1 MRYYENYRNSAG
13 GVAAAA
19 SSATPWGAIAGAA
32 ASVLD
37 TTITGIFNA
46 GKTKAQKQQI
56 EAQTAKI
63 NQDAR
68 LDVLS
73 NSQKQQLAEQMAAAQ
88 TEAQREKLLSDA
100 AVSLGNSTI
109 AAYQGI
115 KTAQVQSSQNM
126 MYILGGGA
134 ILILAV
140 TYFITKKNN

>member
-1 MRYYENYRNSAG
+1 MRYYEYYRNAAG
-13 GVAAAA
+13 GAATSAA
-19 SSATPWGAIAGAA
+19 GATPWGAIASAA
-32 ASVLD
+32 SSVLD

-46 GKTKAQKQQI
+46 GKTKAQKEQI
-56 EAQTAKI
+56 QAQTARI

-88 TEAQREKLLSDA
+88 TESQREKLLSDA

-140 TYFITKKNN
+140 TYFITQKNN